1 MRIFFYFLNSIN
13 AYLILKKTMEGTR
26 YNELEVVPQSIY
38 SSFLEVLVNSDLY
51 YKQVEDYGIIW

>member
-38 SSFLEVLVNSDLY
+38 SSFLEVLVN
-51 YKQVEDYGIIW
+51 V